1 MGARVARQAGR
12 DARRRGAVYSV
23 TPFAASLRAD
33 AVTPALDAPRAH
45 ATATA
50 TATPADAHGSAAVL
64 RFRERVR
71 ARIGTAELLAFRV
84 GAEHFAF
91 DVRAL
96 DEAIEAPTIHAAPL
110 SVGMAADGVPGSG
123 APAAPVLRGLAHVGE
138 RSIPVFDTA
147 RLLGV
152 REGGVAAHVLVMRS
166 GTRRIG
172 LIADEVDDVITV
184 DLAAIKPPPIDAG
197 DELLLGVTWDGT
209 VLTSILDAR
218 ALITA
223 CQHRVGAGGT

>member
-1 MGARVARQAGR
+1 MTQP
-12 DARRRGAVYSV
+12 S
-23 TPFAASLRAD
+23 ASSRST
-33 AVTPALDAPRAH
+33 AVTTPPPVSLSSAS
-45 ATATA
+45 A
-50 TATPADAHGSAAVL
+50 TATPADVHGSAAVV

-71 ARIGTAELLAFRV
+71 ARIGTAELLAFRL
-84 GAEHFAF
+84 GDERFAF

-96 DEAIEAPTIHAAPL
+96 DEAIEAPVIHRAPVDDAEAGATGPAPGVGNRAA
-110 SVGMAADGVPGSG
+110 SG
-123 APAAPVLRGLAHVGE
+123 AGAPGAAILCGLAHVGE

-152 REGGVAAHVLVMRS
+152 RATRGAGHVLVMRS

-172 LIADEVDDVITV
+172 LLADEVDDVVTV

-197 DELLLGVTWDGT
+197 DELLLGVTWDGAA
-209 VLTSILDAR
+209 LTGILDAR

-223 CQHRVGAGGT
+223 CQQRGPVGGS

>member
-1 MGARVARQAGR
+1 VP
-12 DARRRGAVYSV
+12 
-23 TPFAASLRAD
+23 TP
-33 AVTPALDAPRAH
+33 LDAPLAPVRV
-45 ATATA
+45 
-50 TATPADAHGSAAVL
+50 TATPADPHGSAAVL

-84 GAEHFAF
+84 GAERFAF

-96 DEAIEAPTIHAAPL
+96 DEAIAAPPIHPAP
-110 SVGMAADGVPGSG
+110 GADVPR
-123 APAAPVLRGLAHVGE
+123 APAAAAATPSPGHKLPVLRGLAHVGA

-152 REGGVAAHVLVMRS
+152 REQGPAGHVLVMRS

-184 DLAAIKPPPIDAG
+184 DLAAIKPPPVDAG

-209 VLTSILDAR
+209 VLTAILDAR

-223 CQHRVGAGGT
+223 CQHRSGGGAG